1 MQFTTQVQPL
11 LDSLS
16 VVTRA
21 LASRPARP
29 ILDGVLIDAAGSTVT
44 LTCSDGSMTIE
55 SSVAAEIASEGQ
67 IVVPGRLLNDLI
79 RRLPGG
85 DVTFR
90 LVGDNRLQVTCLSSR
105 SSLTAQSA
113 AEYPEVPQMG
123 SLMQVEAA
131 EAELRQMISGVVFSI
146 ATDESRQLLT
156 GCLLEVLPGELRMV
170 ALDGFRLAMQVRKNE
185 NTLPAGKE
193 KYRVVIPGRVMN
205 ELARVLPDNQEEK
218 CVLTFDASRV
228 RVEFGT
234 VRFSSVLLQG
244 EYIDYDRIIPK
255 NFATEILISRTE
267 FLDAIDRASLMAREG
282 RNNLVKLHVDAE
294 SLSIVSNA
302 DMGEVHEEMS
312 CAMNGNPIDI
322 AFNAKYLSDAIRNID
337 QDEIRFCFNSNVSP
351 SVIRP
356 KEGEGYLYLVLPV
369 RTF

>member
-29 ILDGVLIDAAGSTVT
+29 ILDGVLIDATGDVVT

-55 SSVAAEIASEGQ
+55 ASVTADIAKEGQ

-85 DVTFR
+85 DVSFK
-90 LVGDNRLQVTCLSSR
+90 LIGDSRLQVTCLSSR

-113 AEYPEVPQMG
+113 VEYPEVPQMG
-123 SLMQVEAA
+123 NVLQVEAA
-131 EAELRQMISGVVFSI
+131 EADLREMISGVVFSI

-156 GCLLEVLPGELRMV
+156 GCLLEVLPEELRMV
-170 ALDGFRLAMQVRKNE
+170 ALDGFRLAMQVRPNT
-185 NTLPAGKE
+185 NTLPAGQA
-193 KYRVVIPGRVMN
+193 KYRAVIPGRVMN
-205 ELARVLPDNQEEK
+205 ELARVLPDDKDQK
-218 CVLTFDASRV
+218 CVLTFDQSRI

-255 NFATEILISRTE
+255 TFATEALINRTG
-267 FLDAIDRASLMAREG
+267 FIDAIDRASLMAREG
-282 RNNLVKLHVDAE
+282 RNNLVKLHVEAE

-322 AFNAKYLSDAIRNID
+322 AFNAKYLNDAIRNIE
-337 QDEIRFCFNSNVSP
+337 QDEILFCFNSNVSP
-351 SVIRP
+351 SVIKPR
-356 KEGEGYLYLVLPV
+356 EGANYLYLVLPV